1 MLVRVSD
8 DPTDPTDDASA
19 DDASADGGPR
29 ELDGIRTGRF
39 ARGLRL
45 ARLGTVAGLRATGHA
60 VGGLF
65 ASKEDRETR
74 RRDLLVRSA
83 LDLTKE
89 LGELKGSMMKVGQ
102 MLSTYGEALL
112 PAEANSILKSLQS
125 QTPTLAWAAIEE
137 RLRSE
142 LGDALDDLDVETTP
156 LAAASLGQ
164 VHRGTVRATGHAVAV
179 KVQYPGV
186 DKAVDA
192 DLSTLRQLL
201 RVAGLSPTG
210 PSAPALFAEVRAML
224 RREVDYDLERETT
237 DAFAAAFADVPGVVV
252 PRTWPAWSGPRVL
265 TTDFLTGVRFDD
277 PEVLALP
284 QQRRDALGALVF
296 EMLLREVFVLRAV
309 QTDPHLG
316 NFVVQLDPAG
326 DRVGLLDFGAVR
338 PIGDDVMGTYARFI
352 HGALHQQPEPMIQVG
367 RDMGFV
373 VDGDK
378 PELVERFVELCLMV
392 VEPFADPERPGG
404 PPPFMDREGRYDW
417 GATDLPARLASKGKE
432 GVLAFKLR
440 TPPPWTFFLDR
451 KLGGVYMILSVLKA
465 RFDGRA
471 ILRRYIDE
479 HAGAWLS

>member
-1 MLVRVSD
+1 VSD
-8 DPTDPTDDASA
+8 DP
-19 DDASADGGPR
+19 ADGGASEDGPG
-29 ELDGIRTGRF
+29 ELEGIRTGRF

-45 ARLGTVAGLRATGHA
+45 AKLGTVAGLRATGHA

-65 ASKEDRETR
+65 ASKEDKETR

-112 PAEANSILKSLQS
+112 PAEANAILKNLQS
-125 QTPTLAWAAIEE
+125 QTPTLAWATIEE
-137 RLRSE
+137 RLRDE

-164 VHRGTVRATGHAVAV
+164 VHAATVKATGDRVAV

-192 DLSTLRQLL
+192 DLSTLRQFL

-224 RREVDYDLERETT
+224 RREVDYGLERETT
-237 DAFAAAFADVPGVVV
+237 DAFAAAFADEPRIVV
-252 PRTWPAWSGPRVL
+252 PRTWPAWSSDRVL
-265 TTDFLTGVRFDD
+265 TTDFLGGVRFDA
-277 PEVLALP
+277 PEILALP
-284 QQRRDALGALVF
+284 QARRDALGALVF
-296 EMLLREVFVLRAV
+296 EMLLREVFVLRSV

-316 NFVVQLDPAG
+316 NFVVQPDDAG

-352 HGALHQQPEPMIQVG
+352 YGALHQQAAPMIQVG
-367 RDMGFV
+367 RDMGFL

-378 PELVERFVELCLMV
+378 PELVDRFVELCLMV
-392 VEPFADPERPGG
+392 VEPFADPSRPGG
-404 PPPFMDREGRYDW
+404 PVAHMDRGGRYDW
-417 GATDLPARLASKGKE
+417 GATDLPGRLAAKGKE

-451 KLGGVYMILSVLKA
+451 KLGGVYMILSVLGA

-471 ILRRYIDE
+471 ILRRYIE
-479 HAGAWLS
+479 EYAGAWLE